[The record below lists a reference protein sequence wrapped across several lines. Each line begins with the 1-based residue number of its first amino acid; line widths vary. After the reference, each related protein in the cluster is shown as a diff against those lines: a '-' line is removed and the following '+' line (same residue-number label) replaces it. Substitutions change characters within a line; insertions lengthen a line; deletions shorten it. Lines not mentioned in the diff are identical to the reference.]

1 MARFVEHDERR
12 EGIIENALDV
22 FIEVGFESATFQK
35 IADRARVTRTIL
47 YQYFKDKLELF
58 HFSIKHFLGHLEEDI
73 TGIDR
78 AKSAVEKLILIIRA
92 VFTRLEK
99 NRKLLI
105 VILNFIVNN
114 YKDTDTS
121 SIKYYISRRTIRF
134 RRKIAV
140 IVIDGINSGE
150 LRAVK
155 VHTVNEIIFS
165 FIEAA
170 VLELAVLK
178 KENLRSALSNFESCI
193 KLFAK

>member
-1 MARFVEHDERR
+1 
-12 EGIIENALDV
+12 
-22 FIEVGFESATFQK
+22 
-35 IADRARVTRTIL
+35 
-47 YQYFKDKLELF
+47 
-58 HFSIKHFLGHLEEDI
+58 LGHLEEDI